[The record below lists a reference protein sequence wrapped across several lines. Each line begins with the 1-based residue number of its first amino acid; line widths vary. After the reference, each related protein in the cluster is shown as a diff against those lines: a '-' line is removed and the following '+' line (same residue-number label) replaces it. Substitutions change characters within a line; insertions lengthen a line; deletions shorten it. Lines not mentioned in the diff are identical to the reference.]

1 MAVLKLWQQLK
12 QYIKGSVM
20 FKEHV
25 QHLIEK
31 HHKQAVESPYDYKVS
46 ILAIGAAR
54 DVIDGVDVSLSDQAY
69 AQQVIEQ
76 LTQLRERYYDSEG
89 EYTSGKGEIGSLL
102 SDIVYD
108 AEHKYQLI

>member
-1 MAVLKLWQQLK
+1 
-12 QYIKGSVM
+12 M
-20 FKEHV
+20 FKRWLQFKQRLKGKLMFKDHV
-25 QHLIEK
+25 QTLIEK
-31 HHKQAVESPYDYKVS
+31 HHKQALASPYDYKVS

-54 DVIDGVDVSLSDQAY
+54 DVIDAVDTTLDERDY
-69 AQQVIEQ
+69 AQQVILR

-108 AEHKYQLI
+108 AEHKYHLI